1 MEILYLSNEK
11 IKNIANNFRT
21 KYSDNSIPVEMED
34 IIELKL
40 KMTIALSPGLKYLR
54 GIDMIIMSNFK
65 SIYVDEK
72 IYSDDTQKN
81 RLRFSYA
88 HEIGHFVLHKN
99 IYKNFGIKN
108 WDDFREIQEK
118 KPYRENIRRI
128 DKQADIFAGYL
139 LIPEDRLKLEKNQIL
154 ESFDTKLLSKI
165 KSISKETLK
174 QLLASQLSIIFG
186 VSQMAMF
193 IALEKLENKK

>member
-1 MEILYLSNEK
+1 MEIPYLSDEK
-11 IKNIANNFRT
+11 IKKIASDFRT
-21 KYSDNSIPVEMED
+21 KFSGNSIPVEMED

-40 KMTIALSPGLKYLR
+40 KMYIALSPGLKYLQ
-54 GIDMIIMSNFK
+54 GIDMIITSDFK
-65 SIYVDEK
+65 SIYVDEN
-72 IYSDDTQKN
+72 IYSDEIQKN

-99 IYKNFGIKN
+99 IYKKFGIKDWEDLYN
-108 WDDFREIQEK
+108 AQGKESYQK
-118 KPYRENIRRI
+118 NIKRI

-139 LIPEDRLKLEKNQIL
+139 LIPENRLKLEKNQIL
-154 ESFDTKLLSKI
+154 ESLDTKLLSKI
-165 KSISKETLK
+165 KSISQETLN

-193 IALEKLENKK
+193 IALEKLDPWS